1 MSRLVYLS
9 AVILAVMFSC
19 KSQKKQIM
27 DEESDVQSS
36 SAITMLMT
44 DNYGGTENEELQVIR
59 SKGELDKFFIKVNRT
74 RKPGIKPPSID
85 FTKNMALIYCPGK
98 STQQPSMKLQSS
110 QKDEMRITISQMK
123 TEVSDNQESTAVIM
137 PFGLY
142 IMPLTDKEIVLQTDS
157 RP

>member
-9 AVILAVMFSC
+9 VVILAVMFSC

-27 DEESDVQSS
+27 DEESDAQALSE
-36 SAITMLMT
+36 ITMLMT

-85 FTKNMALIYCPGK
+85 FTKNTVLIYCPGK
-98 STQQPSMKLQSS
+98 TTQKPSMKLQTTK
-110 QKDEMRITISQMK
+110 KDEQRIIISPDK
-123 TEVSDNQESTAVIM
+123 TEVTDNQQSTAVIT

-142 IMPLTDKEIVLQTDS
+142 ILPLTDKEISLQK
-157 RP
+157 